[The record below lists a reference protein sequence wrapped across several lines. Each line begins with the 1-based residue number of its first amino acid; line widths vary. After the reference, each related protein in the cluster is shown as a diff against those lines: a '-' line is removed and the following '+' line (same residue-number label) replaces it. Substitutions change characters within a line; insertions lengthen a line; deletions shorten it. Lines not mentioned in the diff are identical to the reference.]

1 MLFFE
6 HRLTERGCLL
16 LCLLPSV
23 LKAQSSGEVRP
34 KPLPCQQS
42 PTKVSCKGVG
52 LRKFPKE
59 LGQGVKYLE
68 LSNNF
73 IQNLSDSHMP
83 WFGQLEYLDIC
94 FNQLETVSEMTL
106 AQLPHLHSLLLG
118 SNHLDRN
125 YLTNGRAFRLLRNI
139 EVLDLS
145 ANNLESH
152 MAGWYF
158 SSLTTLKKL
167 DLSGNKMTRLPA
179 GIFWSTPQ
187 LSELNLSNNYIMEIE
202 EGAFEVLKDLKV
214 LNLALNSLHCISG
227 FTLTQLRVL
236 NLSHN
241 ALEFFVSE
249 EGKERYLLQVLDLS
263 HNRLLYFPE
272 LPKAH
277 YLTHLN
283 LSNNAI
289 ASLVPSSHHP
299 AEFVLQYDEMARL
312 NKSLNTV
319 ASLTHVT
326 DLDLSNNQLHLFPF
340 TFFHSLSSLHNL
352 NVAMNCLQNITKESL
367 TGDTENNK
375 SLVSQEHAFLSVHS
389 LDLHGNFIHL
399 LPHWF
404 FDFLPH
410 LETINLGSNSLQP
423 CESQETNKGEISG
436 GGSRVPAPG
445 GTCTAFYNIP
455 HLKHLSLCKNNITRL
470 YPYTFNQTLLI
481 SLDLSENKDLFM
493 PKEALEGLE
502 FSLQKLSLRG
512 NQMHDGQTEFPCLDR
527 LKVLDLSDN
536 DLSLLPAG
544 LFCSPLESLDIR
556 SNNLMAFEK
565 VAIASWSHSL
575 KHMSVAG
582 NPFSCCAL
590 TWLDMLQ
597 ATSVS
602 VLDLNETLCS
612 YQDKT
617 KNFSVKISSSPRWL
631 CPHTKGNSS
640 LAVLVVVISLLFFS
654 YGACCLL
661 KKGQKLP
668 RCLGFRS
675 NRVDVMPYHPEREK
689 TAEARPA
696 DSITKV

>member
-1 MLFFE
+1 
-6 HRLTERGCLL
+6 GCLL
-16 LCLLPSV
+16 LWLLPSI
-23 LKAQSSGEVRP
+23 LKAHSSGEVRP

-42 PTKVSCKGVG
+42 PTKVSCKGAG
-52 LRKFPKE
+52 LRRFPKE
-59 LGQGVKYLE
+59 LSQGVKYLE

-73 IQNLSDSHMP
+73 IQNLSESRMP
-83 WFGQLEYLDIC
+83 RFGQLEYLDIC
-94 FNQLETVSEMTL
+94 FNQLEAVSEMTL

-158 SSLTTLKKL
+158 SNLTTLKKL
-167 DLSGNKMTRLPA
+167 DLSRNKMTRLPA

-202 EGAFEVLKDLKV
+202 EGAFEALRDLKV

-241 ALEFFVSE
+241 ALELFVSE
-249 EGKERYLLQVLDLS
+249 EGERYLLQVLDLS
-263 HNRLLYFPE
+263 HNRLLHFPE

-289 ASLVPSSHHP
+289 TSLVPRSHHP

-319 ASLTHVT
+319 AGLTQVA

-352 NVAMNCLQNITKESL
+352 SVAMNCLQNITKESL
-367 TGDTENNK
+367 TGDTESDN
-375 SLVSQEHAFLSVHS
+375 SLVPQEHAFLSVRS

-404 FDFLPH
+404 FDFLPD
-410 LETINLGSNSLQP
+410 LETIDLGSNSLQP
-423 CESQETNKGEISG
+423 CESQEINKGEISG
-436 GGSRVPAPG
+436 GGSRVHGMHPG

-455 HLKHLSLCKNNITRL
+455 SLKHLSLCKNNITRL
-470 YPYTFNQTLLI
+470 YPYTFSQTPLI

-502 FSLQKLSLRG
+502 FSLQKLSLKG
-512 NQMHDGQTEFPCLDR
+512 NQMRDGQTEFPCLDM
-527 LKVLDLSDN
+527 LKVLDLSGN
-536 DLSLLPAG
+536 NLSLLPTG
-544 LFCSPLESLDIR
+544 LFCSPLESLDVR

-565 VAIASWSHSL
+565 LALASWSHSL
-575 KHMSVAG
+575 KHVSVAG
-582 NPFSCCAL
+582 NPFNCCTLA
-590 TWLDMLQ
+590 WLD
-597 ATSVS
+597 V
-602 VLDLNETLCS
+602 
-612 YQDKT
+612 
-617 KNFSVKISSSPRWL
+617 
-631 CPHTKGNSS
+631 
-640 LAVLVVVISLLFFS
+640 
-654 YGACCLL
+654 
-661 KKGQKLP
+661 
-668 RCLGFRS
+668 
-675 NRVDVMPYHPEREK
+675 
-689 TAEARPA
+689 
-696 DSITKV
+696 